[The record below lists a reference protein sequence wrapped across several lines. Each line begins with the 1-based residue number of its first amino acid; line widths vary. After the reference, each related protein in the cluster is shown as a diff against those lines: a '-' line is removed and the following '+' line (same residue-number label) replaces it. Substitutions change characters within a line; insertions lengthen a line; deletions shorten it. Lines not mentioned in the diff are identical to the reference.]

1 MTLTALTPDGQKICS
16 LTFATGLQIR
26 KAHPIL
32 FSPYPDLKDK
42 GVLVFPRQAAERV
55 LHFFHQSSV
64 ERTEWATHPE
74 SFEHQ
79 QGKHKIAIALLT
91 EFEIEPDSVRFEVP
105 IPSIKRIADVAIV
118 SKDGT
123 PRFIAECQLSSITA
137 EQLEKRTLD
146 YREVGCDT
154 RWYFGKAAATAG
166 NQDWAASF
174 LGFYGSLSFRSR
186 IDTDRGKD

>member
-16 LTFATGLQIR
+16 LDFATALEIR

-42 GVLVFPRQAAERV
+42 GLLVFPRQAARTV
-55 LHFFHQSSV
+55 LHFMHQSSV

-79 QGKHKIAIALLT
+79 QGKHRIAIVLMK
-91 EFEIEPDSVRFEVP
+91 EFQLKPESVRFEVP
-105 IPSIKRIADVAIV
+105 ILHMKRIADVAIV

-123 PRFIAECQLSSITA
+123 PRFIAECQLASITA
-137 EQLEKRTLD
+137 EHLEARTLD

-154 RWYFGKAAATAG
+154 RWYFGKKAATSA

-174 LGFYGSLSFRSR
+174 LGFYGSLSFTTR
-186 IDTDRGKD
+186 IDTYRGED